1 MRAQRVE
8 LFVCPMAAPAD
19 TSGLQALVD
28 SGKIKPDTLVALVG
42 KTEGTGAHDDWG
54 RVWADVALREWTS
67 RFLGIP
73 VSDVAKQVIFVLSGG
88 CPGVITPH
96 IAAVSRE
103 WIEVP
108 DGGIDAGQKE
118 KPDKRLVVGRAG
130 SDPMPPEEVGRM
142 GQIRKVAEA
151 THRAMAD
158 AGLTDPK
165 DVHLVMVK
173 VPGLTNASIKDAES
187 RGQTVVSHDLT
198 FGAEGAGAYANDA
211 AALGVAMALGEVPE
225 SSLSDDVVRRDWDLY
240 SEVAMT
246 SSGGEKRHGEV
257 VVFGNSVTSR
267 SRMRIGHAVTRDF
280 IDAEGV
286 RDALRSAGLRF
297 SNGLPAEADLSRL
310 VHVFAKSVIPGSDQI
325 RGQRITLLDDPDA
338 YQIGKALGGMLIASV
353 TGRTTNYVS
362 GGERNSHQGPPG
374 GNIVAAVVR
383 TD

>member
-1 MRAQRVE
+1 MKVQKVDM
-8 LFVCPMAAPAD
+8 FVCPMATPSD
-19 TSGLQALVD
+19 TSGLQQLAD
-28 SGKIKPDTLVALVG
+28 SGKIKPDTLVALAG
-42 KTEGTGAHDDWG
+42 KTEGTGQHDDWG
-54 RVWADVALREWTS
+54 RVWADVALREWTAK
-67 RFLGIP
+67 FLGIP
-73 VSDVAKQVIFVLSGG
+73 VSEVAKQVIFVLSGG

-96 IAAVSRE
+96 IAVVTRE
-103 WIEVP
+103 WVEVP
-108 DGGIDAGQKE
+108 EGAAGDGG
-118 KPDKRLVVGRAG
+118 DKRLVVGRAG

-173 VPGLTNASIKDAES
+173 VPGLTTASVKDAES
-187 RGQTVVSHDLT
+187 RGKTVVSHDLT
-198 FGAEGAGAYANDA
+198 FGAEGAGVYANDA

-225 SSLSDDVVRRDWDLY
+225 SKLSDEVVRRDWSLH

-257 VVFGNSVTSR
+257 LVFGNSSHSR
-267 SRMRIGHAVTRDF
+267 SPLRIGHAVTKDF

-286 RDALRSAGLRF
+286 RNALRSAGLRF
-297 SNGLPAEADLSRL
+297 TGGLPDETDLSRL
-310 VHVFAKSVIPGSDQI
+310 VHVFAKSVIPGSDQV
-325 RGQRITLLDDPDA
+325 RGQRITLLDDVDA
-338 YQIGKALGGMLIASV
+338 YQIGKALGGMLVASV

-374 GNIVAAVVR
+374 GNIIAAVVR
-383 TD
+383 ADQ